1 MRTERGRSG
10 VGRALWAGTIAALVA
25 LASVQPAAAGERE
38 VFGYLPSWNMDYEFP
53 RWDLLT
59 TVAYFDVGMDEYGV
73 ATSYGHWGTDAV
85 QDLVDEAHAEG
96 VRLVV
101 TITNFNDLQIVDLL
115 GDPGRR
121 ATAIETCLSLI
132 AMHGADGVNIDFESV
147 SPPVKDEFVSFM
159 ADLKDAVAA
168 TQPGGTEGH
177 VTLAGPA
184 IDWTSSY
191 DYDQLLLHTDGIF
204 IMGYDYHWGSSD
216 PGPTAP
222 YADSETWGTN
232 YSLTWTVED
241 YLQWGGAENRSKI
254 ILGLPLFGHVYRV
267 ADESVPGVN
276 VDKGYTKAW
285 STGGFE
291 TQAATYGSTWSEAG
305 AGVYL
310 HREYEGHLVQAW
322 NENLT
327 SIGMKMDL
335 ANVYE
340 LGGVGFW
347 ALGYD
352 EGFEGFWTEVEDQFG
367 SAIDPDPDP
376 DPDPEP
382 APDVPSDA
390 AVQSDGDEAD
400 LGPVPDGLGDDD
412 AAETAEPR
420 AWRGNSRTN
429 AVVTRQTDT
438 GCAGGG
444 APSPASLLAALLWLG
459 LARIRRRQGAAA
471 PIDCLP
477 RKG

>member
-1 MRTERGRSG
+1 M
-10 VGRALWAGTIAALVA
+10 ALGSL
-25 LASVQPAAAGERE
+25 QPALGATGERE

-59 TVAYFDVGMDEYGV
+59 TVAYFDVGIDEYGV
-73 ATSYGHWGTDAV
+73 ATSYGYWGSDAA
-85 QDLVDEAHAEG
+85 QDLVDEAHAHG

-101 TITNFNDLQIVDLL
+101 TITLFNDLDIVDLL
-115 GDPGRR
+115 GDPARR

-147 SPPVKDEFVSFM
+147 SPPVTDEFVTFM

-168 TQPGGTEGH
+168 TQPNGTEGH

-184 IDWTSSY
+184 VDWTAAY

-204 IMGYDYHWGSSD
+204 IMGYDFHWGTSD

-232 YSLTWTVED
+232 YSLTWTIED
-241 YLQWGGAENRSKI
+241 YLQWGGEENRSKI

-267 ADESVPGVN
+267 ADESVPGIN
-276 VDKGYTKAW
+276 VDKSYTKAW

-291 TQAATYGSTWSEAG
+291 AQAASYGSTWNEAG

-327 SIGMKMDL
+327 SIGMKLDL
-335 ANVYE
+335 ANVYG

-352 EGFEGFWTEVEDQFG
+352 EGFTGFWTEVEDQIG
-367 SAIDPDPDP
+367 NGVGP

-382 APDVPSDA
+382 EPDVPSDTDEA
-390 AVQSDGDEAD
+390 TDTDGAD
-400 LGPVPDGLGDDD
+400 LGPVPDARETDLD
-412 AAETAEPR
+412 AQGSNPT
-420 AWRGNSRTN
+420 AWRGSSRTQ
-429 AVVTRQTDT
+429 AVITRETDP

-444 APSPASLLAALLWLG
+444 TPSPAPFLVTLLWLG
-459 LARIRRRQGAAA
+459 LARMGGRQGASA
-471 PIDCLP
+471 PIDGLP
-477 RKG
+477 WKG